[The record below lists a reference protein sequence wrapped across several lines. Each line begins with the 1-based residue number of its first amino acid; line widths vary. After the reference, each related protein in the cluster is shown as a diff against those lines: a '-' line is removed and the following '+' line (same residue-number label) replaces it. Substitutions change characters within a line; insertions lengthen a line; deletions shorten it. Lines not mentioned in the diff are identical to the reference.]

1 MAEYNT
7 VEELKAPL
15 LAAVGAA
22 DLALAT
28 VNEILTN
35 LRDRAEGAG
44 DRMDDRRAAL
54 TRLQEKLP
62 KRTGELREK
71 LSTEELRKAAEE
83 FLDDATDTYN
93 SLVERGEAAL
103 DRLMGQQD
111 FKEAADRVESY
122 VDQAVELTQ
131 DALGNVSAQ
140 TRAVGER
147 AAKLVGVDIP
157 VKKAPARSTVKK
169 VVKQAVVI
177 TTKKMYD
184 YKLPDWVLAH
194 VQSKGNTISQQAVV
208 LLVQHIGNDLSR
220 IANELEKIQVNLH
233 GRKNITE
240 DDIEHFVGV
249 SKEYNV
255 FELQKALGQKD
266 LPGAIRILNYF
277 EANPKAAPIQQV
289 LPLLYSYFSK
299 LYMLHGIDARD
310 ERSAATTV
318 GVHPFVLK
326 EYIAA
331 VRKYDQAS
339 IEKILL
345 LLHHYNLKGVG
356 IGDSGTS
363 HASLMK
369 ELAVKM
375 MHV

>member
-1 MAEYNT
+1 MTESIINDWKKGKFKPLYWLEGEEDFVIDEVMRYAEHHILSEQEAEFNLT
-7 VEELKAPL
+7 VFYGRDAQWSEVVNACRRYPMFAERQVVL
-15 LAAVGAA
+15 LREAQQM
-22 DLALAT
+22 
-28 VNEILTN
+28 
-35 LRDRAEGAG
+35 RDV
-44 DRMDDRRAAL
+44 
-54 TRLQEKLP
+54 EKLEVYIDQP
-62 KRTGELREK
+62 LSSTIFVVSYKGKPIDKRTNF
-71 LSTEELRKAAEE
+71 S
-83 FLDDATDTYN
+83 
-93 SLVERGEAAL
+93 
-103 DRLMGQQD
+103 
-111 FKEAADRVESY
+111 
-122 VDQAVELTQ
+122 
-131 DALGNVSAQ
+131 
-140 TRAVGER
+140 
-147 AAKLVGVDIP
+147 
-157 VKKAPARSTVKK
+157 KK

-177 TTKKMYD
+177 TTKKMYEN
-184 YKLPDWVLAH
+184 KLPDWVLAH

-339 IEKILL
+339 IEKVLL